1 MRLAVVAS
9 HPIQYHAP
17 LFRTLA
23 RQIDL
28 EVFFAH
34 RATPK
39 DQAQAGFGVGF
50 DWDVDLLEGY
60 DHVFLHNA
68 AAKPGLH
75 SFAGCD
81 TPEIGRR
88 LSEGRFDTV
97 LVMGWHLKSFWQAIF
112 AAKRLHLP
120 SMARGDSNL
129 QKPRGVVK
137 RTAKS
142 LTYPGFLR
150 LFDAALYVGERSRA
164 YWRRYLYPDARLFFS
179 PNCVD
184 AEWFAERATLEA
196 RTALRT
202 KLGLAPDSKA
212 VLFAGKLVPFKRP
225 LDVIAAASQFKS
237 RGTDIHVLVAGSGP
251 MQTEIDATART
262 SGVPCHML
270 GFRNQ
275 SEMPAVYAAA
285 DCLALPSSGQET
297 WGLVANEALACG
309 KPIIVSDA
317 AGCSS
322 DLAAD
327 RSTGRVFALGDVK
340 ALAAALSDLMDH
352 PPSAAAIAAKSAAYS
367 LGVAADGIVSAAS
380 FAIGYH
386 RSVNA

>member
-23 RQIDL
+23 RKIDL

-34 RATPK
+34 RATHE

-50 DWDVDLLEGY
+50 DWDVDLLAGY
-60 DHVFLHNA
+60 DHAFLHNA

-75 SFAGCD
+75 NFAGCN
-81 TPEIGRR
+81 TPEIGQR
-88 LSEGRFDTV
+88 LGEGNFDAV
-97 LVMGWHLKSFWQAIF
+97 LVMGWHLRSFWQAIF

-129 QKPRGVVK
+129 QTPRGIVK

-142 LTYPGFLR
+142 LSYPGFLR

-164 YWRRYLYPDARLFFS
+164 FWRHYRYPQSRLFFS

-184 AEWFAERATLEA
+184 AEWFAERATPEA

-202 KLGLAPDSKA
+202 KLSLAPYSKA
-212 VLFAGKLVPFKRP
+212 VLFAGKLVPLKRP
-225 LDVIAAASQFKS
+225 LDVIAAAAQLKAQ
-237 RGTDIHVLVAGSGP
+237 GTDIHILVAGSGP
-251 MQTEIDATART
+251 MQAEISAAARM
-262 SGVPCHML
+262 SNVSCHML

-285 DCLALPSSGQET
+285 DYLVLPSDSET

-309 KPIIVSDA
+309 KPIIVSDT

-327 RSTGRVFALGDVK
+327 RSTGRVFASGDVR

-352 PPSAAAIAAKSAAYS
+352 PPSGAAIAAKSAAYS
-367 LGVAADGIVSAAS
+367 LGVAADGIISAAS
-380 FAIGYH
+380 FAIGCH
-386 RSVNA
+386 SSVNA